1 MNSHCILE
9 ESLKTSFDL
18 SRSGLNLFFHKF
30 ALRTLLI
37 LAISHLI
44 VKQLKS
50 LLDIFMKAFFEKY
63 PFIDYIYLPRCGGV
77 LKSSSD
83 FKISIKSVEDL

>member
-1 MNSHCILE
+1 MENRINMNNTLE
-9 ESLKTSFDL
+9 NSTIKEIRDLKNKATEE
-18 SRSGLNLFFHKF
+18 LN
-30 ALRTLLI
+30 
-37 LAISHLI
+37 
-44 VKQLKS
+44 
-50 LLDIFMKAFFEKY
+50 IFMKAFFEKY